1 MSESAN
7 YDPQASYDVID
18 PEGIKSGEV
27 IKGKYFEHG
36 TRDTHDGEIVGDVF
50 HYEGAPNFGAPA
62 GKLVGL
68 TIVRDDDGT
77 TFHLVL
83 QE

>member
-18 PEGIKSGEV
+18 FQGIKSGEV
-27 IKGKYFEHG
+27 IKGKYYDPG
-36 TRDTHDGEIVGDVF
+36 TRDTPDGEIVGDVF
-50 HYEGAPNFGAPA
+50 YYKNSPNLGGPA

-77 TFHLVL
+77 PFHLVL

>member
-7 YDPQASYDVID
+7 YDPQASYDVIY
-18 PEGIKSGEV
+18 EGDKIAEV
-27 IKGKYFEHG
+27 IKGKYYEHG

-50 HYEGAPNFGAPA
+50 RYHGSPNFGAPA